1 MRRFTSTATFLVLIL
16 STAMLPAQAA
26 PPAPSGLYGSFINT
40 QRAREEQLRNGMTVT
55 VTERH
60 SGWLRQ
66 CLCAFKGSYEKY
78 VIRKLDG
85 SDEAAIVAT
94 GAPELIITDGNR
106 ALFLAPNTAVDRL
119 WDGTLTA
126 KFDPGSARSGGLH
139 CGFLFGERWLSDYLQ
154 AHCTVVRETAETR
167 TIELSDANTG
177 RWLVL
182 ELTEQGHLARLR
194 ELRDPQGKS
203 ILEFSVDAY
212 TTDHVPPFPAS
223 GRLQYMYGAV
233 PTVVNVGL
241 TYSGLADQPRSL
253 DAVPIEVGSVS
264 GAMRVID
271 ELSGIEFMVG
281 DETVI
286 EKVREIRDRK
296 SAAAKHAAASEGG
309 STNTLTLTLVILAG
323 AVLIISLGL
332 IRWRRYVAS

>member
-1 MRRFTSTATFLVLIL
+1 VKLLTATATLLVFIL
-16 STAMLPAQAA
+16 PTAILPAQAA
-26 PPAPSGLYGSFINT
+26 PTAPSALYGSFIKT
-40 QRAREEQLRNGMTVT
+40 QRAREEQLRNGVAVT

-60 SGWLRQ
+60 SGWMRQ
-66 CLCAFKGSYEKY
+66 CVCAFKGSYEKY

-85 SDEAAIVAT
+85 ADAATIAAT
-94 GAPELIITDGNR
+94 RAPELIITDGNR

-139 CGFLFGERWLSDYLQ
+139 CGFLFGERWLSEYLQ
-154 AHCTVVRETAETR
+154 AHCTVVREIAETR

-177 RWLVL
+177 RSLIL

-194 ELRDPQGKS
+194 ELRDQQGKCV
-203 ILEFSVDAY
+203 LEFSVDAY
-212 TTDHVPPFPAS
+212 TSDHVPPFPAS
-223 GRLQYMYGAV
+223 GKLQYMYGAV

-241 TYSGLADQPRSL
+241 TYSGLPDQPRSL
-253 DAVPIEVGSVS
+253 DAVPIEVGRAS

-281 DETVI
+281 DEAVV

-296 SAAAKHAAASEGG
+296 SAAARDAAPSGGG
-309 STNTLTLTLVILAG
+309 SADTLTLMFVTLAG
-323 AVLIISLGL
+323 AVIIISLRL
-332 IRWRRYVAS
+332 IWRRRNVAS